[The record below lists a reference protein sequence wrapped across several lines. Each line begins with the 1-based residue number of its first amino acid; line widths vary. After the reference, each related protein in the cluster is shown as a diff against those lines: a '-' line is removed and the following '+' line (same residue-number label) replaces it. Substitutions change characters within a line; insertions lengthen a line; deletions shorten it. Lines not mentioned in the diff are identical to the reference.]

1 MTRPQNCGSGFC
13 SCIECHK
20 VAWGATTDRILLLLE
35 QEPLTKVEICRQ
47 LDLTHDQVASVLSR
61 LSKPSKQMPK
71 RIYICDY
78 TRHAI
83 SGRTYI
89 RPMYTL
95 GNKPNKK
102 PNIKP
107 FTVKEKSATSH
118 ARLMAT
124 RNNSIF
130 NLTKTKREILR
141 EKAQSVQTQ
150 IDKDTH
156 EQIAA

>member
-1 MTRPQNCGSGFC
+1 M
-13 SCIECHK
+13 I
-20 VAWGATTDRILLLLE
+20 AWGSTTDRILLLLE
-35 QEPLTKVEICRQ
+35 QEPLTKAEICRK
-47 LDLTHDQVASVLSR
+47 LDLSHDQVASVLSR
-61 LSKPSKQMPK
+61 LNRKRKRISK

-102 PNIKP
+102 QNIKP
-107 FTVKEKSATSH
+107 FTVKEKSANSY

-130 NLTKTKREILR
+130 NLTKTKREIIR
-141 EKAQSVQTQ
+141 EKAQIVQAQTY
-150 IDKDTH
+150 KDTYD
-156 EQIAA
+156 QIAA